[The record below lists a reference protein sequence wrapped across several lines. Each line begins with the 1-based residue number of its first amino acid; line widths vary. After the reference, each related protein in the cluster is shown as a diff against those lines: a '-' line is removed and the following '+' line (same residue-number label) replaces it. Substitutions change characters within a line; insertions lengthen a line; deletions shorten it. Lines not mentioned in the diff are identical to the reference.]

1 MIVCG
6 IDEAGRGSFV
16 GPMAIAG
23 VAVDERDLG
32 TLRDAGVR
40 DSKTL
45 SPHVRERLCHT
56 ILENSISHTVRRVRP
71 RTIDNSVVLHG
82 LSDLEID
89 RMAGIIRDVRADAY
103 YVDSCYADADLFGRR
118 LAEASGRSGV
128 RARTKADSIYTV
140 VAAASILAKV
150 ARDRS
155 VSRIRLHH
163 PVGSG
168 YPGDAKTA
176 AYVRGIYRS
185 TGAFPGFARRS
196 WYTACRIAGDERL
209 RVAV

>member
-16 GPMAIAG
+16 GPMTIAG
-23 VAVDERDLG
+23 VAIDDTKLG
-32 TLRDAGVR
+32 ALREAGVR

-45 SPHVRERLCHT
+45 SPQARERLHDT
-56 ILENSISHTVRRVRP
+56 ILENCTSYVVRRVRP
-71 RTIDNSVVLHG
+71 HTIDNSVVFHG
-82 LSDLEID
+82 LSDLELH
-89 RMAGIIRDVRADAY
+89 RMAGIVRTVRADAY
-103 YVDSCYADADLFGRR
+103 YVDSCYADADLFGSK
-118 LAEASGRSGV
+118 LADMSGSRSV
-128 RARTKADSIYTV
+128 HAYTKADSKYTV

-155 VSRIRLHH
+155 ISYIRRHH

-176 AYVRGIYRS
+176 AYVRDIYRT
-185 TGAFPGFARRS
+185 TGRFPDFARRS
-196 WYTACRIAGDERL
+196 WYTACRIAGDDRL

>member
-23 VAVDERDLG
+23 VAVDDARLDMLQK
-32 TLRDAGVR
+32 AGVR

-45 SPHVRERLCHT
+45 SPQARGRLHDT
-56 ILENSISHTVRRVRP
+56 ILENCTAYVVRRVRP
-71 RTIDNSVVLHG
+71 QTIDNSVVFHG
-82 LSDLEID
+82 LSDLELH
-89 RMAGIIRDVRADAY
+89 RMAGIIRTIRADTY
-103 YVDSCYADADLFGRR
+103 YVDSCYADAELFGRR
-118 LAEASGRSGV
+118 LAEMAGSRGV
-128 RARTKADSIYTV
+128 HSHTKADSKYTV

-155 VSRIRLHH
+155 ISYIRRRH

-176 AYVRGIYRS
+176 AYVRDVYHA
-185 TGAFPGFARRS
+185 TGKFPDFARRS
-196 WYTACRIAGDERL
+196 WYTACRIAGDDRL
-209 RVAV
+209 RVIV

>member
-23 VAVDERDLG
+23 VTVDERRLHV
-32 TLRDAGVR
+32 LEEAGVR
-40 DSKTL
+40 DSKLL
-45 SPHVRERLCHT
+45 SPRTREKLHKV
-56 ILENSISHTVRRVRP
+56 ILENAVSHVVRRVRP
-71 RTIDNSVVLHG
+71 RTIDNSVVFHG

-89 RMAGIIRDVRADAY
+89 RMAGIIRDVMADTY
-103 YVDSCYADADLFGRR
+103 YVDSCYADAGLFGSM
-118 LAEASGRSGV
+118 LAEKSGNPHV
-128 RARTKADSIYTV
+128 RAYTKADSRYTV

-155 VSRIRLHH
+155 IAQIRRRHS
-163 PVGSG
+163 VGSG
-168 YPGDAKTA
+168 YPGDKKTA
-176 AYVRGIYRS
+176 AYLRDVYRA
-185 TGAFPGFARRS
+185 TGQFPDFARRS

-209 RVAV
+209 PT

>member
-23 VAVDERDLG
+23 VALDESRLYKLDE
-32 TLRDAGVR
+32 AGVR
-40 DSKTL
+40 DSKLL
-45 SPHVRERLCHT
+45 SPRARARLYDI
-56 ILENSISHTVRRVRP
+56 ILENSTSCMVRRVRP
-71 RTIDNSVVLHG
+71 RTIDNSVVFHG
-82 LSDLEID
+82 LSTLEMD
-89 RMAGIIRDVRADAY
+89 RMAYIIRHIRADTY
-103 YVDSCYADADLFGRR
+103 YVDSCYADADLFGSM
-118 LAEASGRSGV
+118 LAKKSGNPHV
-128 RARTKADSIYTV
+128 CAYTKAELRYTV

-155 VSRIRLHH
+155 IQHIRRHH

-168 YPGDAKTA
+168 YPGDKKTA
-176 AYVRGIYRS
+176 AYIGTVYRA
-185 TGAFPGFARRS
+185 TGKFPKFTRSS

-209 RVAV
+209 AI

>member
-23 VAVDERDLG
+23 VALDERDLD
-32 TLRDAGVR
+32 TLQEAGVR
-40 DSKTL
+40 DSKML
-45 SPHVRERLCHT
+45 SPQARERLHHT
-56 ILENSISHTVRRVRP
+56 ILEYAKDYTVRRVRP

-89 RMAGIIRDVRADAY
+89 RMAGIVRSIQADTY
-103 YVDSCYADADLFGRR
+103 YVDSCYADAELFGRT
-118 LAEASGRSGV
+118 LSEASGNSHIL
-128 RARTKADSIYTV
+128 ARTKADSLYTV

-155 VSRIRLHH
+155 ISRIRKRH

-168 YPGDAKTA
+168 YPGDTKTSG
-176 AYVRGIYRS
+176 YLQKMYLS
-185 TGAFPGFARRS
+185 TGSFPDFARRS
-196 WYTACRIAGDERL
+196 WYTACRIAGDDRL
-209 RVAV
+209 SII